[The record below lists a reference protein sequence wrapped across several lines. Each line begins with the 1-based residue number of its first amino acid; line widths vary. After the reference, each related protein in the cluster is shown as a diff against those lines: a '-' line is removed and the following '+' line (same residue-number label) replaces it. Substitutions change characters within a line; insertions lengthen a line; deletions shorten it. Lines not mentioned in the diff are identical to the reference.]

1 MVKKEE
7 NVDNVWTIDELVA
20 LTDKVQ
26 TAEIDFRGKNFSFQF
41 CELVEKE
48 EPKFTMKQNFDSESE
63 KMEWYAEVGG
73 RRVLKMIEK
82 ANEKNPEGATLS
94 ADNWALL
101 PSTLRYQ
108 ISNEVM
114 GVESD
119 IKESFLSE

>member
-26 TAEIDFRGKNFSFQF
+26 EKEIDFRGKKFSFHF

-48 EPKFTMKQNFDSESE
+48 EPKFTMKEKFGSESE
-63 KMEWYAEVGG
+63 KMEYYAEIGG
-73 RRVLKMIEK
+73 QRVLRMIEK
-82 ANEKNPEGATLS
+82 ANEKNPDGALIGKES
-94 ADNWALL
+94 WGLL
-101 PSTLRYQ
+101 PTTLRYQ

-114 GVESD
+114 GVESEVKD
-119 IKESFLSE
+119 SFSTE